1 MKNCKNYLPKKKKL
15 MFNNNLTFNPT
26 KIYPKNLPPFWDA
39 VLPRKLFLDNYFTCM
54 LPSDKIIFLIYG
66 IKIGA
71 IDIRLPGIVDI
82 ILSVIVNGSRLSLKN
97 SFEIKKP
104 ISTGIKE

>member
-1 MKNCKNYLPKKKKL
+1 
-15 MFNNNLTFNPT
+15 
-26 KIYPKNLPPFWDA
+26 
-39 VLPRKLFLDNYFTCM
+39 M
-54 LPSDKIIFLIYG
+54 LPSDKIIFLISG

-104 ISTGIKE
+104 ISTGIKEW